1 MRCPLTIRAEVIV
14 NTTEHELKSFEFAAV
29 TRLKLTKGGADN
41 ARQKRKIRKDE
52 WRTRLKDTV
61 RGHIVDSLLDDIFV
75 NRVFDGV
82 EGTGTDQ
89 AILVQVRLNE
99 VEDF

>member
-1 MRCPLTIRAEVIV
+1 MVLGPISIV
-14 NTTEHELKSFEFAAV
+14 DSTLDSQLKSFEFAAM

-41 ARQKRKIRKDE
+41 AWQKRKIRKDE

-75 NRVFDGV
+75 NS
-82 EGTGTDQ
+82 
-89 AILVQVRLNE
+89 L
-99 VEDF
+99 